1 MFLEGPNGTLEPCA
15 APKLSRTPGLNS
27 ASSAGIAFPDAGQ
40 HTVEILREM
49 CVGEGRVSEMLK
61 AGVVGSSREEDYQ
74 NDNAAGSATTRAK
87 L

>member
-27 ASSAGIAFPDAGQ
+27 ASSAGVAFPDAGE
-40 HTVEILREM
+40 HTVEILRELS
-49 CVGEGRVSEMLK
+49 VGEDKVRQMLR
-61 AGVVGSSREEDYQ
+61 AGVAGSSR
-74 NDNAAGSATTRAK
+74 AGDHDDKADDTAPARAK